1 MAHHTVSLLFLDDVL
16 ALGVQETQMIGYHAR
31 LTLLGDLGVGAFVE
45 ELPAAVILLI
55 QLLNHLQKPNMT
67 DVT

>member
-1 MAHHTVSLLFLDDVL
+1 MAHHTVSLLFLDDVFTF
-16 ALGVQETQMIGYHAR
+16 GVQETQMVGHHAR